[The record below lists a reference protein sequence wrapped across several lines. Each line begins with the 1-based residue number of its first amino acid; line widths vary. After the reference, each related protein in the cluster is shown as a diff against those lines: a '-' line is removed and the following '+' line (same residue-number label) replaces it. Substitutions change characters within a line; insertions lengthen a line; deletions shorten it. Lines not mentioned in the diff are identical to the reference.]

1 MKGKNTSSNG
11 LAQVAGR
18 LSGLVA
24 LLMLFIGNMA
34 FAQATFVGNNFNIP
48 TAAGATS
55 GTASG
60 TVSVACVGT
69 IANGANLSI
78 TINNTH
84 TFEGDL
90 SYWLVAPGGQ
100 VLELCTRNGGGNN
113 NFNVTFSDA
122 AATNIAA
129 ATATTSTTTL
139 PCGGAG
145 QTFAYSGSFKPE
157 GRNNVIPA
165 FPTSP
170 SNVPAAGTFTFAN
183 TFSGINADGN
193 WTLIINDHVGG
204 DAGATCNWSITF
216 AGVTVPSCSFVGAPT
231 LAALNIGMDPG
242 TCASTPITVP
252 SVTGSCTTTTISY
265 SINGGAFTTVPSGAT
280 TIDPNLAAGAYTITW
295 QVVNQ
300 CFQTTTATQQVTVAD
315 TEKPVFTSCPG
326 DIIVNLD
333 PGDCGAYVNFDVSA
347 YDNCGFI
354 TQNSG
359 QPGYAFPLVGAGGIS
374 VAGANLPGGYMFD
387 LKNSTNFPMLIN
399 SVEVRFGPTGF
410 AGPATGTATTVS
422 AYYTT
427 SATTYVGNNTTPGNW
442 TQVGGAPINVTVGP
456 QNGNTV
462 VTFPTPIS
470 FAPGQSRGIFLFG
483 DTYSLIY
490 NSAANSTA
498 AAQNIN
504 GELSLTS
511 GVAQGTAFQTG
522 LQFGPPRSPQV
533 RFNYTY
539 GPGLLFTV
547 IQTDGPAS
555 GSYFPIGSTF
565 ISFKATDASNN
576 MATCSFNIIVNE
588 FPNPISALACNDLV
602 YVSLDENC
610 YHKMGADDVLEG
622 GPYHCYDDYIVEVDK
637 TAPFGNG
644 PWLPAEF
651 GPSDIGKTY
660 QIRVT
665 DPDTGNKCWGNVK
678 VEDKLPPVLDCPPVS
693 LPCNADVSP
702 TAVQELVTKAS
713 ATFAIPASGP
723 VTVNIPVSGVNAPLN
738 DLNITFVTDHTW
750 VGDIDARLTSPSG
763 TTVIFFDRP
772 GVPAAG
778 LGCAGD
784 GLDVGF
790 DDEATATYAQF
801 EATCGN
807 NPAISGIF
815 QPANPLS

>member
-69 IANGANLSI
+69 IANGANISI

-470 FAPGQSRGIFLFG
+470 FAPGQ
-483 DTYSLIY
+483 
-490 NSAANSTA
+490 
-498 AAQNIN
+498 
-504 GELSLTS
+504 
-511 GVAQGTAFQTG
+511 
-522 LQFGPPRSPQV
+522 
-533 RFNYTY
+533 
-539 GPGLLFTV
+539 
-547 IQTDGPAS
+547 
-555 GSYFPIGSTF
+555 
-565 ISFKATDASNN
+565 
-576 MATCSFNIIVNE
+576 
-588 FPNPISALACNDLV
+588 
-602 YVSLDENC
+602 
-610 YHKMGADDVLEG
+610 
-622 GPYHCYDDYIVEVDK
+622 
-637 TAPFGNG
+637 
-644 PWLPAEF
+644 
-651 GPSDIGKTY
+651 
-660 QIRVT
+660 
-665 DPDTGNKCWGNVK
+665 
-678 VEDKLPPVLDCPPVS
+678 
-693 LPCNADVSP
+693 
-702 TAVQELVTKAS
+702 
-713 ATFAIPASGP
+713 
-723 VTVNIPVSGVNAPLN
+723 
-738 DLNITFVTDHTW
+738 
-750 VGDIDARLTSPSG
+750 
-763 TTVIFFDRP
+763 
-772 GVPAAG
+772 
-778 LGCAGD
+778 
-784 GLDVGF
+784 
-790 DDEATATYAQF
+790 
-801 EATCGN
+801 
-807 NPAISGIF
+807 
-815 QPANPLS
+815 